1 MVAYNKFASQILH
14 AKIKQKKL
22 VDKSAIA
29 GFINNTDLNRKVAT
43 PATKAGLKAKQDKIG
58 KLETCDFNYYLG
70 KIFFGDQS
78 SQNMFVYQPTLNTPE
93 LETEKGTDHIG
104 WKSKGVY
111 NSELVTLHGAFL
123 PNIKYLTRRIGM
135 QFNNAPLV
143 VEQHNYQK
151 KL

>member
-1 MVAYNKFASQILH
+1 
-14 AKIKQKKL
+14 
-22 VDKSAIA
+22 
-29 GFINNTDLNRKVAT
+29 
-43 PATKAGLKAKQDKIG
+43 
-58 KLETCDFNYYLG
+58 
-70 KIFFGDQS
+70 
-78 SQNMFVYQPTLNTPE
+78 MFVYQPTLNTPE
-93 LETEKGTDHIG
+93 LETEKGTDHIR

-143 VEQHNYQK
+143 VEQNNYQE